1 MPTAIVTQHALY
13 DCENEAV
20 LAAVI
25 TTLNQWGIDTFIG
38 VAIERILIDF
48 GGCLVDGMQ
57 AIDIPNTPIC
67 FLPHHY
73 SLLRQAV
80 ETCQA
85 KDGYYKIRVSRR
97 ACLSPETLATVKQY
111 LTDHKA
117 SLLEREASGTKR
129 LAEGIAKIGQY
140 PNIQP

>member
-25 TTLNQWGIDTFIG
+25 TTLNQRGMDTFVG

-48 GGCLVDGMQ
+48 GGCLVDGTQ
-57 AIDIPNTPIC
+57 AIDIPGTPIC
-67 FLPHHY
+67 FWPHHY

-80 ETCQA
+80 ETCQP
-85 KDGYYKIRVSRR
+85 KDGYYKIRVARR
-97 ACLSPETLATVKQY
+97 ACLSPETFATIKQY
-111 LTDHKA
+111 LTDHEA
-117 SLLEREASGTKR
+117 SLL
-129 LAEGIAKIGQY
+129 
-140 PNIQP
+140 